1 MSETKYQ
8 RLIPS
13 YNKHKPK
20 FYDHIS
26 LITQPFVNIQNALT
40 QQVTDFDLDFA
51 IGVQLDAVGLW
62 VGIGRQIATPIT
74 GVYFSLDD
82 DELGFDA
89 GIWRGRYDA
98 GGFTE
103 LDDDTY
109 RTIIRAKI
117 AANHWDGTTETLSA
131 IYQKI
136 FPDGRTHIF
145 AVDNFDMTMSVYI
158 TGDSILPVLK
168 AVIEQGYLDIKPS
181 TVRIANYTITTVPG
195 PLFGFD
201 IDNEFITGF
210 DSGAW
215 GTLLGEVN
223 G

>member
-1 MSETKYQ
+1 MTETKYQ

-26 LITQPFVNIQNALT
+26 LITQPFVDIQNATT
-40 QQVTDFDLDFA
+40 QQVTDFNLDIA
-51 IGVQLDAVGLW
+51 VGVQLDAVGLW
-62 VGIGRQIATPIT
+62 VGIGRQIAMPIT
-74 GVYFSLDD
+74 GVYFSFDD

-89 GIWRGRYDA
+89 GLWRGRFDA
-98 GGFTE
+98 GGFTA

-117 AANHWDGTTETLSA
+117 AANHWDGTTETLSE

-136 FPDGRTHIF
+136 FPDGKTKIF

-158 TGDSILPVLK
+158 TGDSITPVMR
-168 AVIEQGYLDIKPS
+168 AVISLGYLDIKPS

-201 IDNEFITGF
+201 IQNAFITGF
-210 DSGAW
+210 DAGAW
-215 GTLLGEVN
+215 GASLRK
-223 G
+223 

>member
-1 MSETKYQ
+1 MTETKYQ

-13 YNKHKPK
+13 YNKHQPK

-26 LITQPFVNIQNALT
+26 LITQPFVNIQNAT
-40 QQVTDFDLDFA
+40 NQQVTNFDLDVA
-51 IGVQLDAVGLW
+51 VGVQLDAIGLW
-62 VGIGRQIATPIT
+62 VGIGRAIATPIYA
-74 GVYFSLDD
+74 VFFSLDD
-82 DELGFDA
+82 NSLGFDA
-89 GIWRGRYDA
+89 GVWRGKYDT
-98 GGFTE
+98 GGFTV

-117 AANHWDGTTETLSA
+117 AANHWDGTSETLSD

-136 FPDGRTHIF
+136 FPDGKTHIF

-158 TGDSILPVLK
+158 SGNSITPVMK
-168 AVIEQGYLDIKPS
+168 AVIDQGYLDIKPS
-181 TVRIANYTITTVPG
+181 TVRIKNYTITTAPG

-201 IDNEFITGF
+201 IQNEFISGLDT
-210 DSGAW
+210 GAW
-215 GTLLGEVN
+215 GIPLGASN